1 MGPVGCP
8 ETLVKNYHNSF
19 VAEITT
25 LYPVSYISINTST
38 PRPPTESIGAPA
50 LPYYGKGYI
59 KIDENWTPHPDSC
72 LKCTYG
78 LPPY

>member
-25 LYPVSYISINTST
+25 LYPVSYISINTSA

-59 KIDENWTPHPDSC
+59 KID
-72 LKCTYG
+72 G
-78 LPPY
+78 L